1 MRGDHR
7 DLRRSLMPP
16 RGRYLASICQP
27 TSGTGLEPDPFDIQN
42 SVQKSLFA
50 LTSTLAKLAAGLR
63 EEGLPALMLIV
74 GEGEERW
81 YGGKAQ

>member
-1 MRGDHR
+1 VRYIGEWHSHPAKHGAGASGD
-7 DLRRSLMPP
+7 DVIL
-16 RGRYLASICQP
+16 
-27 TSGTGLEPDPFDIQN
+27 
-42 SVQKSLFA
+42 
-50 LTSTLAKLAAGLR
+50 LAKLAAGLR